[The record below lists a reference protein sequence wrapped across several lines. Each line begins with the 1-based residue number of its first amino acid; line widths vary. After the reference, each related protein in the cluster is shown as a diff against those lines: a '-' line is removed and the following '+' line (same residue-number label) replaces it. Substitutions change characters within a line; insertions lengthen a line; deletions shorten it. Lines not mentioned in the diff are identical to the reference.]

1 MKGYWISFEG
11 GEGSGKTTLIEL
23 LRQAL
28 IKQGH
33 DVLVT
38 REPGGVP
45 IAEQIREVILRR
57 DNTAMDPI
65 TEALLFAAARR
76 QHLVQKV
83 LPALHQGKVV
93 LMDRYVDSSVA
104 YQGYARGLGMAEVK
118 QLNDFAIQGALPDIT
133 FWIDLDPAI
142 GLARI
147 AESGRN
153 INRLDEET
161 RQFHER
167 VREGYRRIA
176 QVDERVKKINGNQ
189 SPELILADILEQ
201 IEIK

>member
-28 IKQGH
+28 INQGY

-57 DNTAMDPI
+57 DNNDMDPV

-83 LPALHQGKVV
+83 LPALEQGKIV

-104 YQGYARGLGMAEVK
+104 YQGYARGLGMTEVR

-176 QVDERVKKINGNQ
+176 QADERVIVINGNQ
-189 SPELILADILEQ
+189 SPELILADILDR

>member
-1 MKGYWISFEG
+1 MSGYWISFEG

-28 IKQGH
+28 IEQGH

-45 IAEQIREVILRR
+45 IAEQIRQVILRR
-57 DNTAMDPI
+57 DNNDMDPV

-83 LPALHQGKVV
+83 LPALEQGKVV

-104 YQGYARGLGMAEVK
+104 YQGYARGLGMDEVR
-118 QLNDFAIQGALPDIT
+118 QLNEFAIQGALPDIT

-142 GLARI
+142 GLGRI
-147 AESGRN
+147 AESGRK
-153 INRLDEET
+153 INRLDEEA

-176 QVDERVKKINGNQ
+176 RAEERVIVINGDQ
-189 SPELILADILEQ
+189 SPERILADILER